1 MIEGIFG
8 LPGQG
13 KTYEGVRRL
22 LDAADRGRQCYSVT
36 PIHHPNVELVTY
48 DECLDPFMPPGL
60 IFWDEVH
67 LVLGANDY
75 RNLKP
80 EWYEKLSQTRKDG
93 HDLIYTSQHESK
105 VLKQLRD
112 NTNYGWVVNAWFSV
126 GHPLLLSASAW
137 EMHKLRRGKPAD
149 RYVHWFSMRVA
160 RAYETRYAIA
170 AQAAVKER
178 PSARIMR
185 LSQADKGQ
193 GRHTE
198 PLKEA
203 RAS

>member
-13 KTYEGVRRL
+13 KTYEAVRRL
-22 LDAADRGRQCYSVT
+22 LLEADSGRQCYSVT
-36 PIHHPNVELVTY
+36 PINHPNVELVTY
-48 DECLDPFMPPGL
+48 DECLDPFLPPGL

-67 LVLGANDY
+67 LILGANDY
-75 RNLKP
+75 RGLKP

-112 NTNYGWVVNAWFSV
+112 NTNYGWVCNAWGGWR
-126 GHPLLLSASAW
+126 GHPVAFSASCW
-137 EMHKLRRGKPAD
+137 EMFKLRRKKPID
-149 RYVHWFSMRVA
+149 RYVHRFSMRVA
-160 RAYETRYAIA
+160 RAYDTRYAIK

-178 PSARIMR
+178 AGLAMVREIAQQRDASN
-185 LSQADKGQ
+185 
-193 GRHTE
+193 GRHSAE
-198 PLKEA
+198 KEA
-203 RAS
+203 